1 MNKSELT
8 DSLATTTGLPKSQ
21 AAAVVAALFDGDGI
35 IASTLKCGNEVNI
48 TGFGSFKV
56 HTRAARNGINPATKA
71 PIKIAAKNAL
81 KFKVGKNLGEA
92 IA

>member
-8 DSLATTTGLPKSQ
+8 EALAANTGLPKST
-21 AAAVVAALFDGDGI
+21 AANVVAALFDGDGI
-35 IASTLKCGNEVNI
+35 IAATLKGGNEVNI

-56 HTRAARNGINPATKA
+56 HTRAARQGINPATKA
-71 PIKIAAKNAL
+71 KIQIAAKNAL
-81 KFKVGKNLGEA
+81 KFKIGKNLGEA